1 MTATGLDRYSG
12 PMAIDLADALAFVRE
27 NDRGVLV
34 TLRRDGLPQLSNI
47 MYVPDENDL
56 IGISVTESRAKTKNL
71 RRDPRAFLHV
81 TRADFFAYVV
91 LEGTVTLSSVATEP
105 GDSVVDALVDMYRT
119 ARGEHPDWD
128 EFRQA
133 MVDEGRVLA
142 QLRVNLAYGM
152 LGAP

>member
-1 MTATGLDRYSG
+1 
-12 PMAIDLADALAFVRE
+12 MAIDLSDALSFVRD

-34 TLRRDGLPQLSNI
+34 TLRRNGLPQLSNI
-47 MYVPDENDL
+47 MYVPDENDV

-71 RRDPRAFLHV
+71 RRDPRASLYV
-81 TRADFFAYVV
+81 TRADFYAYVV
-91 LEGTVTLSSVATEP
+91 LEGTVALSAVATDP
-105 GDSVVDALVDMYRT
+105 GDSVVDALVAMYRM
-119 ARGEHPDWD
+119 ARGEHPDWE

-142 QLRVNLAYGM
+142 RFRADRAYGM

>member
-1 MTATGLDRYSG
+1 
-12 PMAIDLADALAFVRE
+12 MAIDLSEALSFVRE

-34 TLRRDGLPQLSNI
+34 TLRRNGLPQLSNI
-47 MYVPDENDL
+47 MYVPDENDV

-71 RRDPRAFLHV
+71 RRDPRASLHV

-91 LEGTVTLSSVATEP
+91 LEGTVALSAVAADP
-105 GDSVVDALVDMYRT
+105 GDSVVDALVAMYRM
-119 ARGEHPDWD
+119 ARGEHPDWE

-133 MVDEGRVLA
+133 MVDEGRVQA
-142 QLRVNLAYGM
+142 RFRADRAYGM

>member
-1 MTATGLDRYSG
+1 
-12 PMAIDLADALAFVRE
+12 MAIHLPDALAFVRE

-34 TLRRDGLPQLSNI
+34 TLRRNGLPQLSNI
-47 MYVPDENDL
+47 MYVPDENDV

-71 RRDPRAFLHV
+71 RRDPRASLHV
-81 TRADFFAYVV
+81 TRADFYAYVV
-91 LEGTVTLSSVATEP
+91 LEGTVTLSPVAADP
-105 GDSVVDALVDMYRT
+105 GDPVVDALVAMYRT
-119 ARGEHPDWD
+119 ARGEHPDWE

-142 QLRVNLAYGM
+142 QLRADRAYGM

>member
-1 MTATGLDRYSG
+1 
-12 PMAIDLADALAFVRE
+12 MAIDLADALAFVRE

-133 MVDEGRVLA
+133 MVDEGRVLV
-142 QLRVNLAYGM
+142 QLRAKRAYGM

>member
-1 MTATGLDRYSG
+1 
-12 PMAIDLADALAFVRE
+12 MAIHLPEALAFVHE

-34 TLRRDGLPQLSNI
+34 TLRRNGLPQLSNI
-47 MYVPDENDL
+47 MYVPDENDV

-71 RRDPRAFLHV
+71 RRDPRASLHV
-81 TRADFFAYVV
+81 TRADFYAYVV
-91 LEGTVTLSSVATEP
+91 LEGTVTLSPVAADP
-105 GDSVVDALVDMYRT
+105 GDSVVDALVAMYRT
-119 ARGEHPDWD
+119 ARGEHPDWE

-142 QLRVNLAYGM
+142 QLRADRAYGM

>member
-1 MTATGLDRYSG
+1 
-12 PMAIDLADALAFVRE
+12 MAIELADALAFVRE

-142 QLRVNLAYGM
+142 QLRVNRAYGM

>member
-1 MTATGLDRYSG
+1 
-12 PMAIDLADALAFVRE
+12 MAIDLADALAFVRE

-142 QLRVNLAYGM
+142 QLRVNRAYGM

>member
-1 MTATGLDRYSG
+1 
-12 PMAIDLADALAFVRE
+12 MAIDLADALAFVRE

-47 MYVPDENDL
+47 MYVPDGHDL

-71 RRDPRAFLHV
+71 RRDHRAFLHV

-128 EFRQA
+128 EFRRA

-142 QLRVNLAYGM
+142 QLRVNRAYGM